1 MNMEKGLLVFPT
13 KELPLSEEEKL
24 IVNGKTVRKLLE
36 ETKLGTSSP
45 LRIDRVFVFLRVFQS
60 NNGAII

>member
-1 MNMEKGLLVFPT
+1 MEKGLLVFPT

>member
-1 MNMEKGLLVFPT
+1 MEKGLLVFPT
-13 KELPLSEEEKL
+13 KDLPLSEEEKL

-45 LRIDRVFVFLRVFQS
+45 LRIDRVFVFLCVFQS
-60 NNGAII
+60 QNGAII